1 MNESKLNGRCL
12 GKIEDM
18 YLKKSSK
25 PEKTRCFV
33 NFFFGG
39 GGGRGGISRH
49 PLKAK
54 CHKIL
59 LNIKHVTE

>member
-1 MNESKLNGRCL
+1 MQI
-12 GKIEDM
+12 GKDS
-18 YLKKSSK
+18 LF
-25 PEKTRCFV
+25 RQFA
-33 NFFFGG
+33 GWG
-39 GGGRGGISRH
+39 GGISRH